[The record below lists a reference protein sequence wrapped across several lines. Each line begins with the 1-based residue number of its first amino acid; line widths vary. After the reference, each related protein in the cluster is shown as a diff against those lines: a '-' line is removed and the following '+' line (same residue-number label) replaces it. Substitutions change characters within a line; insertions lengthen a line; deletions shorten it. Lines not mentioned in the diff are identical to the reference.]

1 MIPPIPEIQ
10 NSLAALSLAEVS
22 QASPDERCIVVCEP
36 TRRVQGS
43 ESGKLFFQDPT
54 TLVLQQDARAP
65 VTIPRLLNR
74 VAEELHNAGH
84 SHVSPKMD
92 HRLVIAGKV
101 LGMTTAL
108 GGSESASIE
117 SVNHIIC
124 SISPARVSQWAVL
137 INPSTSAEH
146 YRFGDFSYG
155 QVELNKLEYR
165 SEKAGSDFAQV
176 YGQSL
181 RFRRSILREGRE
193 LKIIDVNAIQRTG
206 TFQVLQGKFM
216 YRISDDYYANVAE
229 IERQLFMVDLDR
241 QQAIF
246 GAAGLGTIPS
256 ETLRQM
262 EAMTQWITI
271 FERQERG
278 HGWVVPNQIV
288 AQVSTT
294 EPKALS
300 DGYFA
305 IKNALKL
312 GDWNQNPLDPSIQA
326 FCQYLTAAQD
336 HERNDRIEEGL
347 LHLVFALDLLLGGS
361 SAEALTTVLAERTAI
376 VSHLAV
382 GRPIEEVIGFVRE
395 CYDMRSAY
403 VHRGE
408 KGRLVGL
415 NERFEKL
422 LGIARAVLGAACFAR
437 LQPWCQN
444 KDARDTWV
452 KRIDILKARYTA
464 RLPFTQIELEELG
477 LERVRIRTGQLV
489 SVFIE
494 PYTEKTQ

>member
-1 MIPPIPEIQ
+1 
-10 NSLAALSLAEVS
+10 LSLAEVS
-22 QASPDERCIVVCEP
+22 QASPDDQCIVVCVP

-43 ESGKLFFQDPT
+43 ESGKRFFQDPT
-54 TLVLQQDARAP
+54 AVVLQQSPKAP
-65 VTIPRLLNR
+65 VTIQSLLDR
-74 VAEELHNAGH
+74 IAEELHKAGH

-92 HRLVIAGKV
+92 RRLVMAGKV
-101 LGMTTAL
+101 LGMAAAL
-108 GGSESASIE
+108 GGPKLASIE
-117 SVNHIIC
+117 IVNHIIS

-137 INPSTSAEH
+137 INPSTSPEH
-146 YRFGDFSYG
+146 YRFGDFIYG
-155 QVELNKLEYR
+155 QVELNKLQYR
-165 SEKAGSDFAQV
+165 SEKAGSDFAQL

-181 RFRRSILREGRE
+181 RFKRSILREGRQ
-193 LKIIDVNAIQRTG
+193 LKIIDVNAIQG
-206 TFQVLQGKFM
+206 AASSQVSGHRLM
-216 YRISDDYYANVAE
+216 YRISDDYYANVAD
-229 IERQLFMVDLDR
+229 IERQVFMLDLDR

-256 ETLRQM
+256 ESLRQM

-278 HGWVVPNQIV
+278 HGWVVPNQTV
-288 AQVSTT
+288 MEVSTT

-305 IKNALKL
+305 IKDALKL
-312 GDWNQNPLDPSIQA
+312 SDWNERPLDPSIQA
-326 FCQYLTAAQD
+326 FCQYLIAAQD
-336 HERNDRIEEGL
+336 HERSDRIEEGL
-347 LHLVFALDLLLGGS
+347 LHVVFALDLLLGGS
-361 SAEALTTVLAERTAI
+361 SGESLTTVLAERTAI

-382 GRPIEEVIGFVRE
+382 RRPIKELVGFVRE

-408 KGRLVGL
+408 KGRLAGL

-422 LGIARAVLGAACFAR
+422 FSIVRTVLGAACFAR

-444 KDARDTWV
+444 KDARDAWV

-464 RLPFTQIELEELG
+464 GLPFAQIELEELG
-477 LERVRIRTGQLV
+477 LGQIRLRTGELV

-494 PYTEKTQ
+494 PHTETTQ

>member
-1 MIPPIPEIQ
+1 MDQ
-10 NSLAALSLAEVS
+10 
-22 QASPDERCIVVCEP
+22 
-36 TRRVQGS
+36 
-43 ESGKLFFQDPT
+43 
-54 TLVLQQDARAP
+54 
-65 VTIPRLLNR
+65 RL
-74 VAEELHNAGH
+74 G
-84 SHVSPKMD
+84 M
-92 HRLVIAGKV
+92 AGKV
-101 LGMTTAL
+101 LGMATAL
-108 GGSESASIE
+108 GGSRLASIE
-117 SVNHIIC
+117 IVNHVVS
-124 SISPARVSQWAVL
+124 SISPARVTQWAVL
-137 INPSTSAEH
+137 INPGTSPDH

-155 QVELNKLEYR
+155 QVELNKLQYR
-165 SEKAGSDFAQV
+165 SEKAGSDFAQR

-181 RFRRSILREGRE
+181 RFRRSILREDRE
-193 LKIIDVNAIQRTG
+193 LNIIDVNAIQDTG
-206 TFQVLQGKFM
+206 SALARKFM
-216 YRISDDYYANVAE
+216 YRISDNYYANVAD
-229 IERQLFMVDLDR
+229 IERQVFMVDLDR

-256 ETLRQM
+256 ESLRQV

-278 HGWVVPNQIV
+278 HGWVVPNQTV
-288 AQVSTT
+288 MQVSST

-300 DGYFA
+300 DGYLA

-312 GDWNQNPLDPSIQA
+312 GDWNESPLDPSIQA

-336 HERNDRIEEGL
+336 HERNDRTEEGL
-347 LHLVFALDLLLGGS
+347 LHVVFALDLLLGGS
-361 SAEALTTVLAERTAI
+361 SGEALTTVLAERTAI
-376 VSHLAV
+376 VSHLAL

-422 LGIARAVLGAACFAR
+422 FRIARAVLGAACFAR
-437 LQPWCQN
+437 LQSWCQN

-464 RLPFTQIELEELG
+464 RLPFAQAELEELG
-477 LERVRIRTGQLV
+477 LERIRVRTSELV
-489 SVFIE
+489 SVSIE
-494 PYTEKTQ
+494 PRTEKTQ